1 MPSTKSD
8 LRKKVN
14 LHLGVKTKKEA
25 LQVIRYKIMTD
36 DVWLLRAIKA
46 IYDRQTKEEKETR
59 ETREHNG
66 VGFSKFD
73 ANRMSKLA
81 ILTINGMGL
90 TPTQMFTARQI
101 MKKQKAAGLEAG
113 LHMVKFTDL
122 MCANTFIDKELGCV
136 PLGVEADD
144 IDAAIGQSVTLCL
157 QVLDGKTDTID
168 MKGE

>member
-101 MKKQKAAGLEAG
+101 MKKYCGQLYDISIK
-113 LHMVKFTDL
+113 T
-122 MCANTFIDKELGCV
+122 
-136 PLGVEADD
+136 VERR
-144 IDAAIGQSVTLCL
+144 
-157 QVLDGKTDTID
+157 TI
-168 MKGE
+168 